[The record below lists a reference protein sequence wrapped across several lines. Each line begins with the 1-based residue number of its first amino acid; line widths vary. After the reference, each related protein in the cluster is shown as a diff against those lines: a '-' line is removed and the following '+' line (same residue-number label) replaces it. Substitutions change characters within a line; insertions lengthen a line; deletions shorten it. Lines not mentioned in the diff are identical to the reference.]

1 MAFLLLLQDPTSL
14 CQTIGVCSAT
24 QATTAPN
31 LLYLATTMIVFGVIV
46 YRAQN
51 RK

>member
-14 CQTIGVCSAT
+14 CQTIGVCPAT

-31 LLYLATTMIVFGVIV
+31 LLYLATTMIVFGVII
-46 YRAQN
+46 YRSQH
-51 RK
+51 RR